1 MRKKSKRNYW
11 FPKTQFMWLKSILEN
26 KKKTANTTMLKV
38 GQKILMRV
46 KPTRKEISWTNMPR
60 EWGKMWITKVHFEM
74 IERNQKCLL
83 IQVLCTLI
91 YPGSFDDQQQP
102 QHQQQPHQDRRKHKH
117 HNSHNNYNHRKH
129 EPSTFTHNLPHND
142 FLTSKH
148 RSRNTFGRRIMS
160 IIELPLY

>member
-1 MRKKSKRNYW
+1 
-11 FPKTQFMWLKSILEN
+11 
-26 KKKTANTTMLKV
+26 
-38 GQKILMRV
+38 
-46 KPTRKEISWTNMPR
+46 
-60 EWGKMWITKVHFEM
+60 M
-74 IERNQKCLL
+74 IDRNQKFLL
-83 IQVLCTLI
+83 FQVLCTLI

-160 IIELPLY
+160 IIELPLYWAYQCSQILFTFKILGGGGLEKVCPNGALCMTYTIEKKKTRKVSLFRRGMVYLGKL